1 MLLKLI
7 NKDFNNIIM
16 SIIKIKS
23 YIFNLIAILL
33 IGFVFVT
40 ARSFNLREFAKN

>member
-7 NKDFNNIIM
+7 NKYFNNIIM

-33 IGFVFVT
+33 IGLVFVT
-40 ARSFNLREFAKN
+40 AGSFKLREFSKN